1 MEIGCGSGILL
12 SMLSHRFDTLTF
24 NGIEPFGGS
33 FSSLRELGKIVKLS
47 EILIKNKTY
56 EQFNPTIKFDLIYC
70 VNVFEHVH
78 DWRDFLLK
86 VSKWIT
92 QKGKIVILCP
102 NYGFPY
108 ESHFRIPILFNKS
121 ITYRIFK
128 KFIINFEQ
136 KNNQVGV
143 WGSLN
148 FVRKSEILYF
158 LKSQSK
164 LRLIDDLSIMNDIVE
179 RVSKDKEFRGR
190 QNIISMIALISKKF
204 GLLGLLKLF
213 PNLMPYMKFEIR
225 NV

>member
-33 FSSLRELGKIVKLS
+33 FSPLRELGKIVKLS

-143 WGSLN
+143 WESLN

>member
-213 PNLMPYMKFEIR
+213 PNLMPYMKLEIR

>member
-1 MEIGCGSGILL
+1 LEIGCGSGILL

-33 FSSLRELGKIVKLS
+33 FSPLRELGKIVKLS

-143 WGSLN
+143 WESLN